1 MGEDLIMRIF
11 IVGGGFAG
19 IYAAKK
25 LNRLANKGNEVYLI
39 DKNSYT
45 TMLPNL
51 PEIAG
56 GKLDGYDITERI
68 VKLIPKTIKFINE
81 EVEAINL
88 NTKTITSTTQNY
100 TYDYLVL
107 ATGSVTNFYSFDK
120 NLGKVNILESLDS
133 AEMLYE
139 NFLRYAEDRQV
150 LNIVISGAGFTGIEL
165 GCNLYDLSK
174 NMGREAHISFIEKA
188 NKILPMLSEKLS
200 NYANK
205 KLEEMNFKIYKD
217 HEIQEFDGEKIILNK
232 GEVLED
238 VFFSWCSGVK
248 SSLLPN
254 GEYDKLYDGRII
266 VSKDLSIEKYPE
278 VFVVGDS
285 AAVKDKNGVFLRRGV
300 NFAQMEGACV
310 AKNIINDIE
319 GKQRKEFKAI
329 DLGWVIPI
337 YSSSIGVAF
346 GKDIK
351 GRVGI
356 FMHYIICGIKN
367 YNFKN
372 FCKEVCAALKYPFT
386 KRPRL

>member
-1 MGEDLIMRIF
+1 MRIF
-11 IVGGGFAG
+11 IIGGGFAG
-19 IYAAKK
+19 VYVAKK
-25 LNRLANKGNEVYLI
+25 LNRLAKKGHEVCLI

-56 GKLDGYDITERI
+56 GKLIGYDITERI
-68 VKLIPKTIKFINE
+68 VTLIPKRVKFINE
-81 EVEAINL
+81 EVKEIDL
-88 NTKTITSTTQNY
+88 NTKAITTTTNNY

-107 ATGSVTNFYSFDK
+107 ATGSVTNFYNFNQ
-120 NLGKVNILESLDS
+120 NLDKVNVLESLDS

-139 NFLRYAEDRQV
+139 KFLKYIEDRQV

-174 NMGREAHISFIEKA
+174 KMGKEVKVSFIEKA
-188 NKILPMLSEKLS
+188 NKILPMLSGKLS

-205 KLEEMNFKIYKD
+205 KMDEMDFKIYKD
-217 HEIQEFDGEKIILNK
+217 HEIQEFDVEKIILNK
-232 GEVLED
+232 GEVIED

-248 SSLLPN
+248 SSLMPI
-254 GEYDKLYDGRII
+254 GEYNKLYDGRII
-266 VSKDLSIEKYPE
+266 VNKDLSLAKYNK
-278 VFVVGDS
+278 VFVVGDA
-285 AAVKDKNGVFLRRGV
+285 AAVKDRDGVFLRRGV

-310 AKNIINDIE
+310 AKNIINDIN

-351 GRVGI
+351 GRLGI

-372 FCKEVCAALKYPFT
+372 FCKEFCAAVKYPFT
-386 KRPRL
+386 KRPR